1 MNEDVLTTRYNVMNI
16 SSLEEFVNIKGG
28 VNNNSKD
35 VYFVRMA
42 GTNPTLLSDIGRMDR
57 VLTERMSAGQGRYK
71 RINTLPGLVSVETVE
86 YYAKCY
92 DTWTAGGRREV
103 IIKANGGNREWQQV
117 LGKACNEAVR
127 LLGKITPNMS
137 ESMEKNFV
145 VKLLYWYEEI
155 GKDFIKEW
163 SVRSSDK
170 FVISDVMKKQ
180 EYLFCHFLTLT
191 GVDVLLLQC
200 RGDIDEQMEGLA
212 LSKKIILGT
221 FNACAIPEYSASKYN
236 LAAQNEYRGSFAENV
251 TANANGSAH
260 SQTVLPHRNA
270 VISMNDI
277 RRPDRDRRTQE
288 QLRQQEQIRQETE
301 RRNQERARQE
311 RAGQDNARQ
320 ANVRQEPAG
329 NYMRRG
335 EGNMGQR
342 PGNERRELEFE
353 ELALLASSVVMIAI
367 HDRTGEV
374 VGTGSGIMIGR
385 DGYILTNNHVASG
398 GMYYSVKI
406 EDDDTIYKTEE
417 VIKYN
422 PVLDLAVIRIQRRLQ
437 PIPVYRGGKKL
448 VRGQKVVA
456 IGSPLGMFNSV
467 SDGIISGFRN
477 IDNVDMIQFTA
488 PTSHGSSGGAVLNM
502 YGEVIGISTAGM
514 DRGQN
519 INLAVGYECINNFI
533 RGFV

>member
-1 MNEDVLTTRYNVMNI
+1 MNDGILAVRYNVMDI
-16 SSLEEFVNIKGG
+16 SSMEEFINIKGG
-28 VNNNSKD
+28 VNNNFKD
-35 VYFVRMA
+35 VYFIRMA
-42 GTNPTLLSDIGRMDR
+42 GTNPTLLSDIERLDR
-57 VLTERMSAGQGRYK
+57 ALSERMAAGQGRYK
-71 RINTLPGLVSVETVE
+71 RVNMLPGLVSVEAVE

-92 DTWTAGGRREV
+92 DTWAANGRRE
-103 IIKANGGNREWQQV
+103 IMIKAVGGNREWQQV
-117 LGKACNEAVR
+117 LGKACYEAVR
-127 LLGKITPNMS
+127 LFGKITPNMS
-137 ESMEKNFV
+137 LSMEKNFV

-170 FVISDVMKKQ
+170 FVISDVLKRQ
-180 EYLFCHFLTLT
+180 EYLFCYFLTLT

-212 LSKKIILGT
+212 LSKKILLGT
-221 FNACAIPEYSASKYN
+221 FNACAIPEYSASEYN
-236 LAAQNEYRGSFAENV
+236 PAAKREFGGRPPGSN
-251 TANANGSAH
+251 TGSANN
-260 SQTVLPHRNA
+260 TVHAQSMQPRRNP
-270 VISMNDI
+270 VISINDI
-277 RRPDRDRRTQE
+277 RRPDRERRAQE
-288 QLRQQEQIRQETE
+288 RFRQQAEQREPIRQESSGIHM
-301 RRNQERARQE
+301 RQE
-311 RAGQDNARQ
+311 EQRQ
-320 ANVRQEPAG
+320 G
-329 NYMRRG
+329 NG
-335 EGNMGQR
+335 
-342 PGNERRELEFE
+342 RRELEFE
-353 ELALLASSVVMIAI
+353 ELAQLATSVVMIAI

-437 PIPVYRGGKKL
+437 PIPIYRGGKKL

-519 INLAVGYECINNFI
+519 INLAVGYEYINNFV

>member
-1 MNEDVLTTRYNVMNI
+1 MNDDVLTTRYNVMNI
-16 SSLEEFVNIKGG
+16 SSLEEFTNIKGG

-42 GTNPTLLSDIGRMDR
+42 GTNPTLLSDIERMDR

-71 RINTLPGLVSVETVE
+71 RVNTLPGLVSLEAVE
-86 YYAKCY
+86 YYARCY
-92 DTWTAGGRREV
+92 DAWAAGGRREV
-103 IIKANGGNREWQQV
+103 IIKAAGGNREWQRV
-117 LGKACNEAVR
+117 LGKACNEAVC

-137 ESMEKNFV
+137 ASMEKNFV

-155 GKDFIKEW
+155 GKDFINEW

-200 RGDIDEQMEGLA
+200 RGDIDEQTER
-212 LSKKIILGT
+212 LSLSRKIILGT
-221 FNACAIPEYSASKYN
+221 FNACAIPEYMASDYSPAVRRESGDSRTGN
-236 LAAQNEYRGSFAENV
+236 ITGGAAQ
-251 TANANGSAH
+251 
-260 SQTVLPHRNA
+260 SQAVQPHRNA

-277 RRPDRDRRTQE
+277 RRPDRERRTQE
-288 QLRQQEQIRQETE
+288 RLRQQAERERQI
-301 RRNQERARQE
+301 
-311 RAGQDNARQ
+311 
-320 ANVRQEPAG
+320 RQEPAG
-329 NYMRRG
+329 TCIRRE
-335 EGNMGQR
+335 EGNIGQR

>member
-1 MNEDVLTTRYNVMNI
+1 MNDDVLTTRYNVMNI
-16 SSLEEFVNIKGG
+16 SSLEEFANIKGG

-35 VYFVRMA
+35 VYFVRMV
-42 GTNPTLLSDIGRMDR
+42 GTNPTLLSDIERMDR

-71 RINTLPGLVSVETVE
+71 RVNTLPGLVSAEAVE
-86 YYAKCY
+86 YYAKSY
-92 DTWTAGGRREV
+92 DAWAAGGRREV
-103 IIKANGGNREWQQV
+103 IIKANGGSREWQQV
-117 LGKACNEAVR
+117 LGKACNEAAR

-137 ESMEKNFV
+137 VSMEKNFV

-163 SVRSSDK
+163 SVRNSDK

-200 RGDIDEQMEGLA
+200 RGDIDEQTERLA

-221 FNACAIPEYSASKYN
+221 FNACAIPEYLASEYN
-236 LAAQNEYRGSFAENV
+236 PAAEKESGGGHPVNV
-251 TANANGSAH
+251 TGSADNTVH
-260 SQTVLPHRNA
+260 SQSVQPHRNA
-270 VISMNDI
+270 VISINDI
-277 RRPDRDRRTQE
+277 RRPDRERRTQE
-288 QLRQQEQIRQETE
+288 RLRQQEQIRQETE
-301 RRNQERARQE
+301 RRNQERAGR
-311 RAGQDNARQ
+311 DNARQ

-329 NYMRRG
+329 TYMRRE
-335 EGNMGQR
+335 EGNTGQR